1 MLRAPDLGGPTIR
14 KTRRNPRTFLAQ
26 TLSSYLKFENDRKA
40 QADSME
46 GGMMALMTAQP
57 TLPFSLDA
65 RATTGGL
72 AVSLSYTKEEGGR
85 VFIHGKANSGGRRTR
100 GLP

>member
-1 MLRAPDLGGPTIR
+1 
-14 KTRRNPRTFLAQ
+14 
-26 TLSSYLKFENDRKA
+26 
-40 QADSME
+40 
-46 GGMMALMTAQP
+46 MMALMTAQP